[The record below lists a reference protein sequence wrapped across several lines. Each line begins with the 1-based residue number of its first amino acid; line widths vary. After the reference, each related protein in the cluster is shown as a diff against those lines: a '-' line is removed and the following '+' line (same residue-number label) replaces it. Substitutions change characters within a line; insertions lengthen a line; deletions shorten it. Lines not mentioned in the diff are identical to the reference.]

1 MFKICGLRR
10 GLDSAVQLAVDKNF
24 YLRLIVEK
32 IYAFAVF
39 NDKYLQ
45 PYGCSDPNFTATV
58 KYKLKNWN
66 TKWNHRKTNYWNANR
81 LCNKASISP
90 LLVTNIFVVHWHSYK
105 LRTEPTILIKNTLK
119 KYKDTKKYWKPWP
132 LTFIFDIYFFY
143 WYLSWVILFQ
153 FHMKNVL

>member
-58 KYKLKNWN
+58 KYKFKN
-66 TKWNHRKTNYWNANR
+66 
-81 LCNKASISP
+81 
-90 LLVTNIFVVHWHSYK
+90 
-105 LRTEPTILIKNTLK
+105 
-119 KYKDTKKYWKPWP
+119 
-132 LTFIFDIYFFY
+132 
-143 WYLSWVILFQ
+143 
-153 FHMKNVL
+153 